1 MIRGRLSLVL
11 PQTNDL
17 ETSGERI
24 RHMISFFP
32 ASVCG
37 VISITLMVLNT
48 IFWAIPFH
56 ILALTKVLSRNEAW
70 HRVCTHITTAGGNCW
85 IRGQNAIL
93 RLTQPT
99 VYEIRGLEG
108 LSRKEWYFVNCN
120 HQSWADIL
128 VLFRAFTGHIPFFK
142 FFLKKE
148 LFWVP
153 LLGISWWALDFPFMK
168 RYSRSFLEKNP
179 HMRGKD
185 METTRK
191 ACERY
196 RHTPVSILNFLEG
209 TRFTPD
215 KHAKQGSPYRHLL
228 KPKAGGF
235 AFALEAMDGRISAIL
250 DVTIIYSEKGLS
262 FWDFLCGRVARIT
275 VIAKKLPVS
284 VEALTGDY
292 SNDDAFRGRL
302 QTWVCDMWQD
312 KDELI
317 EQHCTCQQG
326 PPQGI
331 SP

>member
-1 MIRGRLSLVL
+1 
-11 PQTNDL
+11 
-17 ETSGERI
+17 
-24 RHMISFFP
+24 MISFFRP
-32 ASVCG
+32 AFRG
-37 VISITLMVLNT
+37 HLHNTHGLNT

-56 ILALTKVLSRNEAW
+56 ILALTKVLSGMKPGTGSAP
-70 HRVCTHITTAGGNCW
+70 THHAGGNCW

-153 LLGISWWALDFPFMK
+153 LLGISWWALDFPIMK
-168 RYSRSFLEKNP
+168 RYSRRFLEKNP

-196 RHTPVSILNFLEG
+196 DTP
-209 TRFTPD
+209 RY
-215 KHAKQGSPYRHLL
+215 PY
-228 KPKAGGF
+228 
-235 AFALEAMDGRISAIL
+235 S
-250 DVTIIYSEKGLS
+250 TS
-262 FWDFLCGRVARIT
+262 
-275 VIAKKLPVS
+275 
-284 VEALTGDY
+284 
-292 SNDDAFRGRL
+292 
-302 QTWVCDMWQD
+302 
-312 KDELI
+312 
-317 EQHCTCQQG
+317 
-326 PPQGI
+326 
-331 SP
+331 